1 MLQSKATEDITKQN
15 LKECFAMKMNAA
27 SIKNQ
32 KAEWEA
38 LGVKLPAFDHEAMTA
53 KTKEHPVW
61 VHFGA
66 GNIFRGFIAAL
77 QQRLLNEGLQDRGI
91 IAADTFDYD
100 IIDKIYTPFDN
111 LTMMVTLNP
120 DGSTSREIIGSVAE
134 GLRADS
140 SDAAMMARFK
150 EIFTDPGLQM
160 ISFTITE
167 KGYALYRP
175 DGSLMP
181 VVQADIDEGPAHARH
196 AMSMVAAL
204 LFERFQAGA
213 APLAVVSMDNCSHNG
228 EKLQSS
234 VMTVAKAWA
243 EKGYVGQDFIAYLED
258 ESKIAFP
265 WSMIDKITPRPHKI
279 VEEQLVKDNIEDME
293 PIVTS
298 KNTFI
303 AAFVNAERPQYLVVE
318 DKFPNGRPPLEKAG
332 VYMTDRDTVN
342 KTERMKVTTCLNP
355 LHTAMSVYGCMLGYT
370 LICDEMKD
378 ADIVALIK
386 RLGYVEGL
394 PVVVNPGILE
404 PKAFIDEVVEQRLPN
419 PFMPD
424 APQRIATDTSQKVG
438 IRFGE
443 TIKSYVAEGRDLN
456 TLVSIPLAIAGWLRY
471 LLAVDDKGN
480 AFEVSADPLKDDL
493 QAKLATIKFGA
504 PDSCTD
510 QLDSI
515 LSNASIFGS
524 DLTKTVLADKVKAYF
539 KAEIAG
545 PGAVRK
551 TLHDAVNA

>member
-1 MLQSKATEDITKQN
+1 
-15 LKECFAMKMNAA
+15 MKMNAA

-167 KGYALYRP
+167 KGYV
-175 DGSLMP
+175 D
-181 VVQADIDEGPAHARH
+181 
-196 AMSMVAAL
+196 
-204 LFERFQAGA
+204 
-213 APLAVVSMDNCSHNG
+213 
-228 EKLQSS
+228 
-234 VMTVAKAWA
+234 
-243 EKGYVGQDFIAYLED
+243 QDFIDYLTD

-471 LLAVDDKGN
+471 LLAVDDNGN

>member
-1 MLQSKATEDITKQN
+1 
-15 LKECFAMKMNAA
+15 MKMNAA

-38 LGVKLPAFDHEAMTA
+38 LGVKLPAFDHDAMTA

-134 GLRADS
+134 GLRANS
-140 SDAAMMARFK
+140 ADAEMMARFK
-150 EIFTDPGLQM
+150 QIFTDPGLQM

-303 AAFVNAERPQYLVVE
+303 AAFVNAERPQYLVIE
-318 DKFPNGRPPLEKAG
+318 DKFPNGRPPLELGG
-332 VYMTDRDTVN
+332 VLYCDRETVD
-342 KTERMKVTTCLNP
+342 KIEKMKVCTCLNP
-355 LHTAMSVYGCMLGYT
+355 LHTAMSIYGCMLGYN
-370 LICDEMKD
+370 LISAEMADEDLRSFIQK
-378 ADIVALIK
+378 I
-386 RLGYVEGL
+386 GYIEAITIPGTASTDVCL
-394 PVVVNPGILE
+394 PI
-404 PKAFIDEVVEQRLPN
+404 VEQVCSSETVAYSFCTGML
-419 PFMPD
+419 MC
-424 APQRIATDTSQKVG
+424 ITS
-438 IRFGE
+438 
-443 TIKSYVAEGRDLN
+443 AA
-456 TLVSIPLAIAGWLRY
+456 LVPII
-471 LLAVDDKGN
+471 
-480 AFEVSADPLKDDL
+480 
-493 QAKLATIKFGA
+493 IGA
-504 PDSCTD
+504 
-510 QLDSI
+510 
-515 LSNASIFGS
+515 
-524 DLTKTVLADKVKAYF
+524 
-539 KAEIAG
+539 
-545 PGAVRK
+545 
-551 TLHDAVNA
+551 